1 MPKIN
6 QLPSHVA
13 DLIAAGEVVERPGS
27 VVKELTENAIDAG
40 ATTVTVEIKNGGITF
55 IRVTDNGCGM
65 APEDAETAFL
75 RHATSKIAVAED
87 LDSIHTLGFRGEALA
102 AISAVSRIDL
112 LTREPARTEGVS
124 LHLESGVVTERSAAG
139 CPAGT
144 TILVRDLFYRTP
156 ARMKFLKRDTAE
168 GAFAF
173 SVVQKQALAHPE
185 VAFRFLRDGEELL
198 STPGDSDL
206 HSAIYAVLGRQTA
219 LEMVP
224 VENQWERVSVRGFVT
239 KPTATRG
246 SRSYQHFFVNGRYI
260 KSKALTAALE
270 DAYKNQIM
278 VGRFPAC
285 VLQITVPAETVD
297 VNVHPTKIEVKFLSE
312 RAVFDAVHYGVLASL
327 SRTPAR
333 PEIHLRPN
341 APAASQETKQLLR
354 PIPAAP
360 TFPTRQTAPAS
371 VLPVSDVQRSAHP
384 TPDRSASPVAT
395 AAARNAQAF
404 AATLPSEP
412 RPIPAP
418 TTAKPASAAMPSVPE
433 SPKVPVP
440 TVAEPPSQISLPLE
454 DTPPAPPEQA
464 EIPLPEQP
472 YRVIGEALDSF
483 LIVEQGDAILFI
495 DKHAAHERI
504 LFEKLKA
511 QPHTI
516 MSQVLLT
523 PIAAKL
529 DQEEAALLL
538 QNADLLQDFGYEIE
552 DFGGN
557 AVLIRQIP
565 ADIDAADAESS
576 LMELAEL
583 FRAGRHPDPISLRD
597 DVLHTIACKAAI
609 KAGWHTE
616 PAERDALIH
625 EVLTR
630 DDIKYCPHGRPV
642 CITLT
647 KHQLEH
653 QFKRS

>member
-1 MPKIN
+1 MASTPKIN

-40 ATTVTVEIKNGGITF
+40 ATAVTVEIQNGGITF

-75 RHATSKIAVAED
+75 RHATSKIATAQD

-112 LTREPARTEGVS
+112 LTREPDRTEGIS
-124 LHLESGVVTERSAAG
+124 LHLESGVVTERSPAG

-144 TILVRDLFYRTP
+144 TILVRDLFYHTP

-168 GAFAF
+168 GAYAF
-173 SVVQKQALAHPE
+173 SAVQKQALAHPE
-185 VAFRFLRDGEELL
+185 VAFRFLRDGEEVL
-198 STPGDSDL
+198 STPGDGEL
-206 HSAIYAVLGRQTA
+206 LSAIYAVLGRQTA
-219 LEMVP
+219 LEMIP
-224 VENQWERVSVRGFVT
+224 VENQWEGIGVRGFVT
-239 KPTATRG
+239 KPTASRG
-246 SRSYQHFFVNGRYI
+246 SRSYQHFFVNGRYV
-260 KSKALTAALE
+260 KSKSLTAALE

-278 VGRFPAC
+278 VGRFPAG

-312 RAVFDAVHYGVLASL
+312 RAVFDAVHYGVLAAM
-327 SRTPAR
+327 SRAPGR
-333 PEIHLRPN
+333 PEMHLHATVLPQA
-341 APAASQETKQLLR
+341 APQSPSVPQR
-354 PIPAAP
+354 PAAP
-360 TFPTRQTAPAS
+360 SVPAS
-371 VLPVSDVQRSAHP
+371 PAAPPRQITMPAYTERVSVCVADAVHAPQP
-384 TPDRSASPVAT
+384 TPDRSASPL
-395 AAARNAQAF
+395 AQAAVQ
-404 AATLPSEP
+404 AALSQVKA
-412 RPIPAP
+412 RCAAPAP
-418 TTAKPASAAMPSVPE
+418 QPAVM
-433 SPKVPVP
+433 
-440 TVAEPPSQISLPLE
+440 Q
-454 DTPPAPPEQA
+454 DTPAQQ
-464 EIPLPEQP
+464 EIPLAERP
-472 YRVIGEALDSF
+472 YRVVGEVLDTY
-483 LIVEQGDAILFI
+483 LVVEQGEAVLCI

-511 QPHTI
+511 QPHAI
-516 MSQVLLT
+516 MAQVLLS
-523 PIAAKL
+523 PISANL

-538 QNADLLQDFGYEIE
+538 QNAAMLQEYGYEIE
-552 DFGGN
+552 DFGDGS
-557 AVLIRQIP
+557 VLIRQIP
-565 ADIDAADAESS
+565 ADIDAGDAESN
-576 LMELAEL
+576 LMELAEIL
-583 FRAGRHPDPISLRD
+583 RTSRHPDPISLRD

-616 PAERDALIH
+616 PTERDALIRQ
-625 EVLTR
+625 VLTR